1 MVSELSS
8 PCIPEQGKHLVYAT
22 ELETRDEDGELV
34 CENQFVTFVRNQGG
48 YGGTNEV
55 SNRAFLLV
63 ERLSSNQNQ
72 GTYLKTILS
81 QKQLFNL
88 LKRQIVLP
96 ISKRKNSFQKVKQH
110 YTGRG
115 S

>member
-1 MVSELSS
+1 MISVENS
-8 PCIPEQGKHLVYAT
+8 PWIPEKGKHLVYAT

-55 SNRAFLLV
+55 SFPIQPSYWLIK
-63 ERLSSNQNQ
+63 
-72 GTYLKTILS
+72 TDLKAPIKKTHLS

-88 LKRQIVLP
+88 SKLRIVHQ
-96 ISKRKNSFQKVKQH
+96 ISKLKNLFQKVKQH
-110 YTGRG
+110 YTD
-115 S
+115 